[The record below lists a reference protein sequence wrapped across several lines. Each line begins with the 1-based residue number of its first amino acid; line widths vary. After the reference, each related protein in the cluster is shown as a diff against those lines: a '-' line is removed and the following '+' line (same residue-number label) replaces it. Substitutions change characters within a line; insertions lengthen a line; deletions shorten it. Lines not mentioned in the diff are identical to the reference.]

1 MPAMSSPIRPSAGRV
16 PRRGDVADPTGLVG
30 QLTAGVA
37 IEPRTYQARVVERVV
52 EMFTGPH
59 TVGRQQLPEARSVI
73 VESPTG
79 SGKTVMALLVAR
91 WAQETLGM
99 RVVWAAMRRNLLA
112 QVHRENDA
120 RGFGVRLET
129 VSMFEK
135 NPPPGDLLVVDEA
148 QHDATRSMASLH
160 AAVGARKVLGL
171 SATPFRADR
180 MGLCFERTV
189 REAGI
194 RQLVLDG
201 HLSPFAH
208 YTIPNWSPEAV
219 AETIL
224 RELGR
229 WGRSLVFFRTL
240 ADCRRCAELLAA
252 GGLGCEVV
260 SGSSD
265 RERQIERFEAGEFP
279 VILSVAVLAEG
290 FDCPALESVFCR
302 PGSRGPTVQ
311 MAGRVLRRF
320 PGLAHKNVIQCGD
333 TRHPFT
339 ATAQPA
345 VQHVW
350 REGGWRSIGLNN
362 RVEDATAVMLEL
374 LVGMARHPGRRRRRD
389 KEVVRGLRKIR
400 RWDLRH
406 AEAIRARGP
415 QACAGLGAM
424 NE

>member
-1 MPAMSSPIRPSAGRV
+1 MPVARATSPQPAGCRS
-16 PRRGDVADPTGLVG
+16 PADTTGLVE
-30 QLTAGVA
+30 QLAAGIA
-37 IEPRTYQARVVERVV
+37 IEPRAYQARVVERVV

-59 TVGRQQLPEARSVI
+59 TVGRHQLPEARSVL

-112 QVHRENDA
+112 QARRENEA

-135 NPPPGDLLVVDEA
+135 NPPRGELLVVDEA
-148 QHDATRSMASLH
+148 QHDATRSMATLH

-208 YTIPNWSPEAV
+208 YTIPRWSPEAV

-224 RELGR
+224 REPAR

-240 ADCRRCAELLAA
+240 AECHRCGEQLAA

-265 RERQIERFEAGEFP
+265 RESQIERFEAGEFP

-320 PGLAHKNVIQCGD
+320 SGIAHKNVVQCGD

-339 ATAQPA
+339 ATAPAA

-350 REGGWRSIGLNN
+350 KESGWRSIGLND
-362 RVEDATAVMLEL
+362 RVEAATAAMMQL
-374 LVGMARHPGRRRRRD
+374 LVETSRPTGRRRRRA
-389 KEVVRGLRKIR
+389 KEVVRGLRRIR
-400 RWDLRH
+400 PWDRRH
-406 AEAIRARGP
+406 AEAICARKR
-415 QACAGLGAM
+415 QARDGD
-424 NE
+424 ETTDE

>member
-1 MPAMSSPIRPSAGRV
+1 MPARPAIQKSAGCVRQ
-16 PRRGDVADPTGLVG
+16 AAAAAEPTGLVG
-30 QLTAGVA
+30 RLAAGVA
-37 IEPRTYQARVVERVV
+37 IEPRAYQIRAVERVV
-52 EMFTGPH
+52 EMFSGPH
-59 TVGRQQLPEARSVI
+59 AVGRHELPEARSVI

-112 QVHRENDA
+112 QVRRENEA

-135 NPPPGDLLVVDEA
+135 NPPRGDLLVVDEA

-208 YTIPNWSPEAV
+208 YTIPRWSPETV

-224 RELGR
+224 REPGR

-240 ADCRRCAELLAA
+240 AACRRCADQLAA

-290 FDCPALESVFCR
+290 FDCPALQSVFCR
-302 PGSRGPTVQ
+302 PGGRGPTVQ

-320 PGLAHKNVIQCGD
+320 PGIAHKNVIQCGD

-350 REGGWRSIGLNN
+350 KDGGWRSIGLNN
-362 RVEDATAVMLEL
+362 RVEEATAAMMEL
-374 LVGMARHPGRRRRRD
+374 LVETSRPRGRRRRRD
-389 KEVVRGLRKIR
+389 KGVVRGLRKISP
-400 RWDLRH
+400 WNLRH
-406 AEAIRARGP
+406 AEAIWARGRP
-415 QACAGLGAM
+415 PDDGDEATAG
-424 NE
+424 